1 MEYIKENDYPIGTEG
16 NRISLDHLKGDD
28 YRLMI
33 FDHYSQNFIDFY
45 LSRKEVVGLAEFLMN
60 NSKEY
65 QENGCGL

>member
-1 MEYIKENDYPIGTEG
+1 MEYIKANDYPIGTDG
-16 NRISLDHLKGDD
+16 NRISLDHLTGDD

-45 LSRKEVVGLAEFLMN
+45 LNRKEVVGLAEFLMN

-65 QENGCGL
+65 QENESGL